1 MKENVKFYKCQI
13 CENVIG
19 LIDGDPR
26 SITCCSKEMR
36 QLDANTVD
44 AAHEKHLPI
53 YEKSGDEII
62 VKIGEVSHP
71 MEKDHYIMWI
81 AQVTDTTTTRVRL
94 KPEQFPEAKFPYVPG
109 AILYAYCNKH
119 GLWKTV
125 VE

>member
-26 SITCCSKEMR
+26 NITCCSKEMR

>member
-26 SITCCSKEMR
+26 NITCCSKEMK
-36 QLDANTVD
+36 QLDANTID

>member
-1 MKENVKFYKCQI
+1 
-13 CENVIG
+13 
-19 LIDGDPR
+19 
-26 SITCCSKEMR
+26 MR